1 VDYCGSSDED
11 LEIRSLLTCVFVD
24 GGFTDW
30 SDAETMFVSAALQ
43 DRGEIILARS
53 VESKLLGMIIFV
65 RPTSS
70 ARQVAEMNEA
80 EIQLLAVY
88 PEARNQGIASQLILV
103 CEQRAISSGYSKM
116 VLSTQQMMKEAHHIY
131 EKLGYHRNP
140 SRNWSRKGTN
150 KIYFVYEKVLRY

>member
-1 VDYCGSSDED
+1 MNYCGSSDED
-11 LEIRSLLTCVFVD
+11 LETKSLLTRVFVD
-24 GGFTDW
+24 GGFADW

-70 ARQVAEMNEA
+70 ARQVADMNEA

-116 VLSTQQMMKEAHHIY
+116 VLSTQ
-131 EKLGYHRNP
+131 
-140 SRNWSRKGTN
+140 
-150 KIYFVYEKVLRY
+150 